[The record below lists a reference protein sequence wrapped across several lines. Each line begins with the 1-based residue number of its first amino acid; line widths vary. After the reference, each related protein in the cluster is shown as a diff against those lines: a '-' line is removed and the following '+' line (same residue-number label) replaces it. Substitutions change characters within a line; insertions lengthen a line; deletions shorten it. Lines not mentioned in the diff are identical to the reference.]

1 MYLFIRT
8 WVSVY
13 IFYNQFPSRIYL
25 MLTSKSYIL
34 NLNLQNLLTLN
45 TSFFINWT
53 WLVNGPRITRMLWKN
68 GTLEHWE
75 KLASLWSDLFT

>member
-53 WLVNGPRITRMLWKN
+53 
-68 GTLEHWE
+68 
-75 KLASLWSDLFT
+75 